1 MKIILLRAVERI
13 GKPYDIVTVKN
24 GYARN
29 FLFPRKLAMPATKAN
44 LVGLE
49 KNKKRFS
56 KTIERQ
62 QKVSTGLAERID
74 STTIKTTIK
83 TGVDGKSFGS
93 ITSQNMVELLGAEGI
108 EISKK
113 NIVLEEFQ
121 KGYKLNG
128 RVIRP
133 TKVIVNKLTEE
144 QEIRRSGL

>member
-1 MKIILLRAVERI
+1 MKIILLKAVERI

-29 FLFPRKLAMPATKAN
+29 FLFPRKLAMSATKAN
-44 LVGLE
+44 LLGLE

-62 QKVSTGLAERID
+62 KKVSTGFAERID

-83 TGVDGKSFGS
+83 TGIDGKSFGS

-113 NIVLEEFQ
+113 NIILEESIKQPGVYDIKVHLGESIDAVFKLVVLEE
-121 KGYKLNG
+121 GA
-128 RVIRP
+128 
-133 TKVIVNKLTEE
+133 
-144 QEIRRSGL
+144 

>member
-1 MKIILLRAVERI
+1 MKIILLKAVERI

-29 FLFPRKLAMPATKAN
+29 FLFPRKLAMPASKAN
-44 LVGLE
+44 LLGLE

-62 QKVSTGLAERID
+62 KKVSTGFAERID

-83 TGVDGKSFGS
+83 IGIDGKSFGS

-113 NIVLEEFQ
+113 NIVLEESIKQPGVYDIKVHLGESIDAVF
-121 KGYKLNG
+121 KL
-128 RVIRP
+128 V
-133 TKVIVNKLTEE
+133 VLEE
-144 QEIRRSGL
+144 GA

>member
-1 MKIILLRAVERI
+1 MKIILLKAVERI

-29 FLFPRKLAMPATKAN
+29 FLFPRKLAMPASKAN
-44 LVGLE
+44 LLGLE

-62 QKVSTGLAERID
+62 KKVSTGLAERID
-74 STTIKTTIK
+74 NTTIKTTIK
-83 TGVDGKSFGS
+83 TGIDGKSFGS

-113 NIVLEEFQ
+113 NIVLEESIKQPGVYDIKVHLSESIDAVF
-121 KGYKLNG
+121 KL
-128 RVIRP
+128 V
-133 TKVIVNKLTEE
+133 VLEE
-144 QEIRRSGL
+144 GA

>member
-1 MKIILLRAVERI
+1 MKIILLKAVERI

-29 FLFPRKLAMPATKAN
+29 FLFPRNLAMPASKAN
-44 LVGLE
+44 LLGLE

-62 QKVSTGLAERID
+62 KKVSTGFAERID

-83 TGVDGKSFGS
+83 IGIDGKSFGS

-113 NIVLEEFQ
+113 NIVLEESIKQPGVYDIKVHLGESIDAVF
-121 KGYKLNG
+121 KL
-128 RVIRP
+128 V
-133 TKVIVNKLTEE
+133 VLEE
-144 QEIRRSGL
+144 GA

>member
-1 MKIILLRAVERI
+1 MKIILLKAVERI

-29 FLFPRKLAMPATKAN
+29 FLSPRKLAMPATKAN

-49 KNKKRFS
+49 KNKKRFT

-62 QKVSTGLAERID
+62 KKVSTGLAERID

-83 TGVDGKSFGS
+83 TGIDGKSFGS

-113 NIVLEEFQ
+113 NIALEESIKQPGIYDIKVHLGESIDAVFKLVVLEE
-121 KGYKLNG
+121 GA
-128 RVIRP
+128 
-133 TKVIVNKLTEE
+133 
-144 QEIRRSGL
+144 

>member
-1 MKIILLRAVERI
+1 MKIILLKAVERI
-13 GKPYDIVTVKN
+13 GKPYDIATVKN

-29 FLFPRKLAMPATKAN
+29 FLFPQKLAMPATKAN
-44 LVGLE
+44 LLGLE

-62 QKVSTGLAERID
+62 KKVSTGFAERID

-83 TGVDGKSFGS
+83 TGIDGKSFGS

-113 NIVLEEFQ
+113 NIVFEESIKQPGIYDIKVHLGESIDAVFKLVVLEE
-121 KGYKLNG
+121 GA
-128 RVIRP
+128 
-133 TKVIVNKLTEE
+133 
-144 QEIRRSGL
+144 

>member
-1 MKIILLRAVERI
+1 MKIILLKAVERI

-29 FLFPRKLAMPATKAN
+29 FLFPQKLAMPATKAN
-44 LVGLE
+44 LLGLE

-62 QKVSTGLAERID
+62 KKVSTGLAELID

-83 TGVDGKSFGS
+83 TGIDGKSFGS

-113 NIVLEEFQ
+113 NIVLEESIKQPGVYDIKVHLGESIDAVF
-121 KGYKLNG
+121 KL
-128 RVIRP
+128 V
-133 TKVIVNKLTEE
+133 VLEE
-144 QEIRRSGL
+144 GA

>member
-1 MKIILLRAVERI
+1 MKIILLKAVERI

-44 LVGLE
+44 LLGLE

-62 QKVSTGLAERID
+62 KKVSTGLAERID
-74 STTIKTTIK
+74 NTTIKTTIK
-83 TGVDGKSFGS
+83 TGIDGKSFGS

-113 NIVLEEFQ
+113 NIVLEESIKQPGIYDIKVHLGESIDAVF
-121 KGYKLNG
+121 KL
-128 RVIRP
+128 V
-133 TKVIVNKLTEE
+133 VLEE
-144 QEIRRSGL
+144 GA